1 MAEEKKSEPQS
12 PKKAG
17 DPEPVKEMS
26 EKEQMEAYEESLK
39 DTDWGHQPCWN
50 YSQQVAG
57 FRVTVG
63 AQQEA
68 VAYSSQS
75 KNNE

>member
-1 MAEEKKSEPQS
+1 LTKTGNKPRRRSSFALSYGTAIMAEEKKPEPQS

-39 DTDWGHQPCWN
+39 DTDWGHQPC
-50 YSQQVAG
+50 
-57 FRVTVG
+57 
-63 AQQEA
+63 
-68 VAYSSQS
+68 
-75 KNNE
+75 